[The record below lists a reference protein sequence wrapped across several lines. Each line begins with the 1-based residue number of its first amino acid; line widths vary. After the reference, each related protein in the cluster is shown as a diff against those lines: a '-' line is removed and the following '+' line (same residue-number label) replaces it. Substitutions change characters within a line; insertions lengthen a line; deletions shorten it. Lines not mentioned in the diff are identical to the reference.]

1 MQLFPGAKF
10 TIGPAIDDGFYYDFE
25 LPGGRTFAD
34 DDLAAITK
42 RMQEIVAADQ
52 PFTRSE
58 MSPADA
64 LRVFADQPYKC
75 EIIQRVTSGAADSG
89 DAGEVGGGDM
99 VSVYRNSDTFVDLCR
114 GPHVPSTGRSVT
126 SH

>member
-1 MQLFPGAKF
+1 MVNDRETDLGSVVAPGDRVAIVTADSDAGRHVLRHSTAHVLAQAVVQLFPGAKF

-64 LRVFADQPYKC
+64 LRVFRRPA
-75 EIIQRVTSGAADSG
+75 V
-89 DAGEVGGGDM
+89 
-99 VSVYRNSDTFVDLCR
+99 
-114 GPHVPSTGRSVT
+114 
-126 SH
+126 